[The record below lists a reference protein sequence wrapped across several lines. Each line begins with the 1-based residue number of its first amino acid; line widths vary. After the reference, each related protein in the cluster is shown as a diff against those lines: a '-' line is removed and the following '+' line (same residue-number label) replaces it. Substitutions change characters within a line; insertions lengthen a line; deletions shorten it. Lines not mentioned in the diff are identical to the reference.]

1 MVKVYNSV
9 IDESLLQEFPEHLPT
24 LMNYAANLVGL
35 PATLA
40 VISVIWPRI
49 IEDHGLVFLAELHP
63 ISDEDRK
70 RERFIGVTSQEKQ
83 HIERITN
90 AVSLG
95 QMFYSEKIEV
105 LENEKLLDAFG
116 EALKYFW
123 SLRLQLL
130 FPEKEFI
137 VEIGQNIASEEGI
150 VITFYRKS

>member
-1 MVKVYNSV
+1 MVKVHNSV
-9 IDESLLQEFPEHLPT
+9 VDESLLQEFPEHLPT

-40 VISVIWPRI
+40 VISVIWPQI

-63 ISDEDRK
+63 VSNEDRK
-70 RERFIGVTSQEKQ
+70 HGRYIGLTLQEKQ

-90 AVSLG
+90 AISLG
-95 QMFYSEKIEV
+95 QMFYSEKIEI
-105 LENEKLLDAFG
+105 LENDKLLNAFG

-137 VEIGQNIASEEGI
+137 VEIGQNIASEEGL
-150 VITFYRKS
+150 VITFYQK

>member
-1 MVKVYNSV
+1 MIKKELENMVKVYNSV
-9 IDESLLQEFPEHLPT
+9 IDESLLQEFPDHLPT

-49 IEDHGLVFLAELHP
+49 IEEHGLVFLAELHAVSEEDQKQERY
-63 ISDEDRK
+63 ISL
-70 RERFIGVTSQEKQ
+70 TSQEKQ

-90 AVSLG
+90 AISLG

-105 LENEKLLDAFG
+105 LENERLLDAFG

-137 VEIGQNIASEEGI
+137 IEIGQNIAGEEG
-150 VITFYRKS
+150 V